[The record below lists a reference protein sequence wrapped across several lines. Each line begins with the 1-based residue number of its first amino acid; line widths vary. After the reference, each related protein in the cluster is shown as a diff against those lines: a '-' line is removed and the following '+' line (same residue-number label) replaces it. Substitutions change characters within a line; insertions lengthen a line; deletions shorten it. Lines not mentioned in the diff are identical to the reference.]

1 MPTTSPKARHAFSI
15 IASTKAGA
23 ALSYGLGQ
31 GATMVGALWG
41 VFVWKE
47 FKAAPSGTSRLLG
60 AMFVFYLIGLAILI
74 ASKN

>member
-1 MPTTSPKARHAFSI
+1 MYSAASP
-15 IASTKAGA
+15 

-47 FKAAPSGTSRLLG
+47 FKDAPAGTGGLLT
-60 AMFVFYLIGLAILI
+60 AMFIFYLAGLGTLI
-74 ASKN
+74 AARF